1 LPFTTAQGCTLPMI
15 TSENYITNMIIA
27 AEDVAK
33 RLKVVY
39 KIKVFELT
47 QEIDPKEFLKE
58 RGIKYAH

>member
-1 LPFTTAQGCTLPMI
+1 MI

-47 QEIDPKEFLKE
+47 QEIDPKEFLEE